1 MDGVSNAKTVAETAL
16 AFGTQLRRYRIA
28 AGLTQEELAE
38 RAGVSQRS
46 ISDMERGVPHTP
58 RPDTVT
64 LLATALDL
72 PAPDRAAFAVA
83 ARHLGT
89 PPPAPMPSLPSTAP
103 FVGRTRELALIE
115 RHLAGEGPPLLLFA
129 GDPGIGKTRLL
140 QAAIPRALGQ
150 GLVVLEGGCQR
161 RGGHEPYAPL
171 QGALQRH
178 LNSLSPTQLRRAL
191 RDCAWLVRLLPE
203 LAGGP
208 IEALPAWKLRP
219 EHERGLMFAAVAR
232 YLSQV
237 AGPAGVL
244 LLLDDLQWA
253 GADALD
259 LLSTLVRT
267 ATEVPLRILAAHR
280 DTEVQSSDALAIMVA
295 DLAHAGL
302 ATRRALAPLA
312 APEAKRL
319 LDELQEMGAPLEPD
333 LQERLVQR
341 TGGVPFFLLSCAQ
354 ALRQGEGT
362 EGADGVP
369 WDVAHSVRQRV
380 AALPPATWDIL
391 GAAAVAGRVV
401 PRSVLVTA
409 AACPEHAVLA
419 TLEAACA
426 ARLLAEADE
435 RDYQFVHD
443 MIREVVEADL
453 SAARRATLHRRVAE
467 ALEAGPGDPPV
478 AALAYHYGRSDAL
491 DKAVFY
497 LERAGDQARDRFANA
512 AAKEYYG
519 ELVERLDQLRRDLD
533 AARAREKLGTT
544 LWALNQYMVALPVLK
559 HAAETYRILGDLES
573 VGRVTAQIG
582 EVYTISG
589 APHDGLTYLQPVLEA
604 LETTAPSRGLAGL
617 YGALARLLFVSGRY
631 TEQQVAADRAA
642 ELARAVQDEWL
653 LAEATWQ
660 QGLGLLARGRVEH
673 GRRAMEETVR
683 LTAAVGNLD
692 ILCRTLTRLATL
704 SCGAGDLAGARS
716 YADRA
721 MQSAEQMGNPRSIV
735 DTWTKYGE
743 IAFVAGRWED
753 ARVAYE
759 HAVAQISQIEPTYVT
774 AWALLGL
781 ARLCHS
787 VGAHDEARRY
797 LERTMA
803 MAERV
808 SPHLALPAAQ
818 TLLAEC
824 EALEGQAGAAR
835 ERLARLLDRP
845 GLSPRDV
852 ITAQV
857 TLARVHVEL
866 GEATTAEAVAEQA
879 NTRARSA
886 HETVTLVD
894 VLQVQAMA
902 LIRQEQWVEAQ
913 SVLDEGLA
921 LARRIPYPYAEGR
934 LLHVYGQMLVATG
947 KVKFARDRLEAAL
960 ALFRRL
966 GAREDVMRVERAI
979 AALSQNRASPAVGSL
994 SQYWTP
1000 QSVATSVTDAQWA
1013 QIQELLRPSRPG
1025 PGRPRADD
1033 RRTLEAILYV
1043 QRTGSRWAEL
1053 PRQFGD
1059 DATAHRR
1066 WRRWQKDGTWASICQ
1081 ILGLHSD
1088 HAGESNRG

>member
-1 MDGVSNAKTVAETAL
+1 MDGVSNAKILAETAL

-38 RAGVSQRS
+38 RARVSQRS

-58 RPDTVT
+58 RPDTVA

-72 PAPDRAAFAVA
+72 PAPSRAAFAEA

-89 PPPAPMPSLPSTAP
+89 PPPAPAPSLPSTAP

-129 GDPGIGKTRLL
+129 GEPGIGKSRLL

-150 GLVVLEGGCQR
+150 SLVVLEGGCQR

-178 LNSLSPTQLRRAL
+178 LHSLPPAQMRRAL

-208 IEALPAWKLRP
+208 IEALPAWRLRP

-253 GADALD
+253 GADALN
-259 LLSTLVRT
+259 LLGTLVRT
-267 ATEVPLRILAAHR
+267 AAVPLRILGAYR
-280 DTEVQSSDALAIMVA
+280 DTEARSSDALAIMVS

-319 LDELQEMGAPLEPD
+319 LDDLQEMGAPLEPD

-354 ALRQGEGT
+354 ALRQAEGI

-380 AALPPATWDIL
+380 ATLPPVARDVL

-401 PRSVLVTA
+401 PRAVLAAV
-409 AACPEHAVLA
+409 AACAEDAVLA
-419 TLEAACA
+419 TLEAACG
-426 ARLLAEADE
+426 ARLLAEAGE

-443 MIREVVEADL
+443 IIREVVEADL
-453 SAARRATLHRRVAE
+453 SAARRAALHRRVAE

-478 AALAYHYGRSDAL
+478 AALAYHYGRSDTL

-497 LERAGDQARDRFANA
+497 LEQAGDQARDRFANA
-512 AAKEYYG
+512 AAQEYYG
-519 ELVERLDQLRRDLD
+519 ELVERLDHLRRDLD

-544 LWALNQYMVALPVLK
+544 LWALNQFAAALPVLK
-559 HAAETYRILGDLES
+559 HAAETYHALGDLES
-573 VGRVTAQIG
+573 VGRAAAQIG
-582 EVYTISG
+582 EVYAVSG
-589 APHDGLTYLQPVLEA
+589 TPQEGLRYLHPVLEGLHA
-604 LETTAPSRGLAGL
+604 AGPSRGLAGL

-631 TEQQVAADRAA
+631 SEQQVAADRAA
-642 ELARAVQDEWL
+642 DLARAVQDEWL
-653 LAEATWQ
+653 LSEATWQ
-660 QGLGLLARGRVEH
+660 QGLALLARGRVED
-673 GRRAMEETVR
+673 GRRALEETVR

-692 ILCRTLTRLATL
+692 ILCRTLNNLATL

-716 YADRA
+716 YTDRA
-721 MQSAEQMGNPRSIV
+721 MQTAEQMNNPRSIAH
-735 DTWTKYGE
+735 TRITCGE

-753 ARVAYE
+753 ARGDYE
-759 HAVAQISQIEPTYVT
+759 HAVALTSQIEPSHVS

-781 ARLCHS
+781 ARLSHG

-808 SPHLALPAAQ
+808 SSLLVLPAAQ

-824 EALEGQAGAAR
+824 EALEGQEAAAYA
-835 ERLARLLDRP
+835 RLAPLVDQSGPMERN
-845 GLSPRDV
+845 SV
-852 ITAQV
+852 ATWV
-857 TLARVHVEL
+857 TLARAQLAL
-866 GEATTAEAVAEQA
+866 GDAPAAEALSVQA
-879 NTRARSA
+879 RARA
-886 HETVTLVD
+886 QATFDTVAVADALW
-894 VLQVQAMA
+894 VQAMA
-902 LIRQEQWVEAQ
+902 LIQQEKWVEAQ
-913 SVLDEGLA
+913 NVLDEGLA
-921 LARRIPYPYAEGR
+921 VALRIPYPYAEGR

-947 KVKFARDRLEAAL
+947 KVRSARDRLEAAL

-979 AALSQNRASPAVGSL
+979 AALSQNSASPAVGSL
-994 SQYWTP
+994 SQNCP
-1000 QSVATSVTDAQWA
+1000 PRSVATSVTDAHWA

-1066 WRRWQKDGTWASICQ
+1066 WRRWQKDGTWASIGQ

-1088 HAGESNRG
+1088 HAGESDRG